1 MRSIYNIIVAIV
13 WQFLKLIGLINP
25 KISLFVKGR
34 KNTFD
39 ILNEHISPNDKIIWI
54 HAASLGEYEQ
64 GLPVLEKLKKEYP
77 DHRTLLTFFSPSGY
91 EVKKNSSPADI
102 TTYLPFDVKK
112 KAIRFLNTVQPKLV
126 IFIKYEIW
134 PNYLSEIGKR
144 KIPAILISARFK
156 KDKIFF
162 KSYGG
167 FMRKALSN
175 FSFLYVQDDNSKRLL
190 NSIHIDNVKIAG
202 DTRLDRVSEIL
213 EQDNSLPF
221 MNQFCQDALC
231 FIAGSTWPEDENIL
245 VDYINEST
253 SNVKYVIA
261 PHNIKHDHITSL
273 KASINK
279 NTLLYSELPKNIPA
293 ETQVIIVDTIG
304 LLTKIYSYGDIAY
317 VGGGFATGLH
327 NTLEPAV
334 FGIPVIIGPNYK
346 GFLEAEDLVQL
357 GGLLSVSNKNEFYKI
372 TDKLVAK
379 GTVRKKIGKIN
390 TKYIVDNKGA
400 SIQIIEDIRTLL

>member
-1 MRSIYNIIVAIV
+1 MHSFYNIIVSIA
-13 WQFLKLIGLINP
+13 WQFLKLIGLLNP
-25 KISLFVKGR
+25 KISLFVEGR

-39 ILNEHISPNDKIIWI
+39 TLREHISPNDKIIWI

-64 GLPVLEKLKKEYP
+64 GLPVLEKLKREYP
-77 DHRTLLTFFSPSGY
+77 NHKTLLTFFSPSGY

-112 KAIRFLNTVQPKLV
+112 NVIRFLDMVQPKLV

-134 PNYLSEIGKR
+134 PNYLTEIGKR
-144 KIPAILISARFK
+144 DIPAILISARFK

-175 FSFLYVQDDNSKRLL
+175 FSFIYVQDNHSKRLL
-190 NSIHIDNVKIAG
+190 NSININSVKIAG

-213 EQDNSLPF
+213 KQDNTLNF
-221 MNQFCQDALC
+221 MDQFCQDTLC
-231 FIAGSTWPEDENIL
+231 FIAGSTWPEDEKVL

-253 SNVKYVIA
+253 SKIKYVIA
-261 PHNIKHDHITSL
+261 PHNIKPDHITSL
-273 KASINK
+273 KAAIEKS
-279 NTLLYSELPKNIPA
+279 TLLYSELPKSIA
-293 ETQVIIVDTIG
+293 SETQVIIVDTIG

-334 FGIPVIIGPNYK
+334 YGIPVIIGPRYK
-346 GFLEAEDLVQL
+346 GFLEAEDLIEL
-357 GGLLSVSNKNEFYKI
+357 GGLLSISNKNEFFKI
-372 TDKLVAK
+372 TDKLIAEE
-379 GTVRKKIGKIN
+379 TMRKEIGQIN
-390 TKYIVDNKGA
+390 TKYIIDNKGA
-400 SIQIIEDIRTLL
+400 SIQIIKDIRTLL